1 MIRRRVLRSSLIFA
15 ALFAASTLL
24 CARSGIA
31 DDSAPRVQWSAFS
44 TSPTRLA
51 LDVAEELL
59 SRGAYSLAERKLDEA
74 RDALAEDP
82 RATDAERLRYGT
94 LALRAALQSAD
105 VAAAQG
111 RAALA
116 ERVDAIRRVAEKSES
131 DFFRDPPSLS
141 EDARNYAL
149 ALVKTLYEVGTLEL
163 LDAER
168 SPSLERAIT
177 LSKDI
182 ARALPKRDARPYL
195 YWLVKGTLA
204 YPVVT
209 NRLATAEKFAAA
221 LEKASE
227 SPRDEFWFFCQPLL
241 IEIARES
248 GDCELA
254 SKRVAQALQA
264 LKETPDAPREIA
276 VALVSQEALLLEAE
290 GKRDD
295 AVRQASKDVD
305 LLDEPF
311 VKDLKRWDAFFYNV
325 YDELLFVRA
334 SLCWRGV
341 PDAPTKDEKELGT
354 AAFDKETLAAEAQ
367 RATKALRSN
376 PLRALCGQFAAEAG
390 AQAQDWATLEMVAQ
404 NLFREEKYDD
414 AIAAYD
420 RAAESAALGSA
431 PDEAYRLRCVAA
443 AVANKALETDRTP
456 ERVDDCS
463 RRFLEI
469 ARERPAE
476 EASRV
481 FFLGALER
489 LEELGKNDFPLRFE
503 YLTLFP
509 SAPDR
514 ASYAVKLANRAIDA
528 GNFDAARQALDCV
541 DADAPEAE
549 LNAALQLER
558 ALLAA
563 DPSPDALGVALA
575 HILDKISPA
584 PSPSPS
590 PSAPSLSALAGRLNQ
605 TPSAETQ
612 GEKRTLLAFFTLALE
627 EGACADPLFSKS
639 AKAFLDAESERADD
653 AQDRAQ
659 IDALRLSLAIS
670 SGDAERVEELTRGS
684 NAAETASV
692 ATLQG
697 ALDLAQKAQGDA
709 RTKLAQFVLDTLNAR
724 PAEFKTRE
732 GTLLRAN
739 ALRLLDRG
747 QESLNLFA
755 AALRERPK
763 DPEVALGIARLLSAQ
778 KDETALRRSLP
789 YWSDVADA
797 RVSGSKEWWD
807 AKEETFMTYLKLG
820 ERAQCA
826 RLLKTLWLTRDDPS
840 DPNRRRRWER
850 ALETTP

>member
-15 ALFAASTLL
+15 ALFAASTHL

-59 SRGAYSLAERKLDEA
+59 SRGAYPLAERKLDEA

-94 LALRAALQSAD
+94 LALRAALQNAD

-116 ERVDAIRRVAEKSES
+116 ERVDAIRSVAEKSES

-204 YPVVT
+204 YPVMT
-209 NRLATAEKFAAA
+209 NRLATAEKFVAA

-264 LKETPDAPREIA
+264 LKETPGAPREIA

-311 VKDLKRWDAFFYNV
+311 VKDLKRWDALFYNV

-431 PDEAYRLRCVAA
+431 PDEAYRMRCVAA

-541 DADAPEAE
+541 DAGAPEAE
-549 LNAALQLER
+549 LDAALQLER
-558 ALLAA
+558 ALLGS
-563 DPSPDALGVALA
+563 DPSPDALCVALA
-575 HILDKISPA
+575 RILDKISP
-584 PSPSPS
+584 STST
-590 PSAPSLSALAGRLNQ
+590 SAPSLSALAGRLNK
-605 TPSAETQ
+605 TPSAETR
-612 GEKRTLLAFFTLALE
+612 GEKQTLLAFFTLALE
-627 EGACADPLFSKS
+627 EGASADPLFSKS

-684 NAAETASV
+684 NAAETASA

-697 ALDLAQKAQGDA
+697 ALDLAQKAQGNA
-709 RTKLAQFVLDTLNAR
+709 RSKLAQFVLDTLDAR
-724 PAEFKTRE
+724 SAEFKTRE
-732 GTLLRAN
+732 GTILRAN

-755 AALRERPK
+755 VALRERPK

-778 KDETALRRSLP
+778 KDETALRRALS
-789 YWSDVADA
+789 YWSDVAAA
-797 RVSGSKEWWD
+797 RASGSKEWWD

-820 ERAQCA
+820 ERAQCEK
-826 RLLKTLWLTRDDPS
+826 LLKTLWLTRDDPS

>member
-1 MIRRRVLRSSLIFA
+1 MIRRSALRSSLIFA

-31 DDSAPRVQWSAFS
+31 DDSAPRVRWGAFS

-51 LDVAEELL
+51 LDVAEELF
-59 SRGAYSLAERKLDEA
+59 SRGAYPLVERKLDEA
-74 RDALAEDP
+74 RAALTEAPD
-82 RATDAERLRYGT
+82 ATDAERLRYGT
-94 LALRAALQSAD
+94 LALRSALQSAD
-105 VAAAQG
+105 VAAPQG

-116 ERVDAIRRVAEKSES
+116 ERVDAIRRVAEKGET
-131 DFFRDPPSLS
+131 DFFLDPPSLS

-177 LSKDI
+177 LSKDM

-195 YWLVKGTLA
+195 YWLAKGTLA
-204 YPVVT
+204 YPVMT
-209 NRLATAEKFAAA
+209 NRLATAEKFVAA

-227 SPRDEFWFFCQPLL
+227 SPRDEFWFFSQPLL
-241 IEIARES
+241 IAIARES
-248 GDCELA
+248 GDYQLA
-254 SKRVAQALQA
+254 SKRVAQTLQA
-264 LKETPDAPREIA
+264 LKETPVAPREIA

-295 AVRQASKDVD
+295 ALRQASKDVD

-311 VKDLKRWDAFFYNV
+311 VKDLKRWDALFYNV

-341 PDAPTKDEKELGT
+341 PDAPTKDENELET

-376 PLRALCGQFAAEAG
+376 PLRALSGQFAAEAG

-414 AIAAYD
+414 AIVAYD
-420 RAAESAALGSA
+420 RAAESATLGSA

-469 ARERPAE
+469 ARERPE
-476 EASRV
+476 EESSRV

-489 LEELGKNDFPLRFE
+489 LEELGKNDFPLRYE

-528 GNFDAARQALDCV
+528 GNVDAARQALDCV
-541 DADAPEAE
+541 DASAPEAE
-549 LNAALQLER
+549 LDAALQLER

-563 DPSPDALGVALA
+563 DPSPDALGIALA
-575 HILDKISPA
+575 RILDKISPA
-584 PSPSPS
+584 TSTST
-590 PSAPSLSALAGRLNQ
+590 SAPSLSALAGRLNK
-605 TPSAETQ
+605 TPSAETR
-612 GEKRTLLAFFTLALE
+612 GEKQTLLAFFTLAFE
-627 EGACADPLFSKS
+627 EGASADPLFSKS

-684 NAAETASV
+684 NAAETASG

-697 ALDLAQKAQGDA
+697 ALDLAQKAQGNA
-709 RTKLAQFVLDTLNAR
+709 RTKLAQFVLDTLDAR

-763 DPEVALGIARLLSAQ
+763 DPDVALGIARLLSAQ
-778 KDETALRRSLP
+778 QDETALRRSLS

-820 ERAQCA
+820 ERAQCEK
-826 RLLKTLWLTRDDPS
+826 LLKTLWLTRDDPS
-840 DPNRRRRWER
+840 DPTRRRRWER

>member
-15 ALFAASTLL
+15 ALFAASTHL

-59 SRGAYSLAERKLDEA
+59 SRGAYPLAERKLDEA

-94 LALRAALQSAD
+94 LALRAALQNAD

-111 RAALA
+111 RAALE

-149 ALVKTLYEVGTLEL
+149 ALVKTLYEIGTLEL

-204 YPVVT
+204 YPVMT
-209 NRLATAEKFAAA
+209 NRLATAEKFVAA

-311 VKDLKRWDAFFYNV
+311 VKDLKRWDALFYNV

-390 AQAQDWATLEMVAQ
+390 AQAQDWATLEMFAQ

-549 LNAALQLER
+549 LDAALQLER

-563 DPSPDALGVALA
+563 DPSPDALGIALA
-575 HILDKISPA
+575 RILDKISPA
-584 PSPSPS
+584 TSTST
-590 PSAPSLSALAGRLNQ
+590 SAPSLSALAGRLNK
-605 TPSAETQ
+605 TPSAETR
-612 GEKRTLLAFFTLALE
+612 GEKQTLLAFFTLAFE
-627 EGACADPLFSKS
+627 EGASADPLFSKS

-684 NAAETASV
+684 NAAETASG

-697 ALDLAQKAQGDA
+697 ALDLAQKAQGNA
-709 RTKLAQFVLDTLNAR
+709 RTKLAQFVLDTLDAR

-755 AALRERPK
+755 TALRERPK
-763 DPEVALGIARLLSAQ
+763 DPDVALGIARLLSAQ
-778 KDETALRRSLP
+778 QDETALRRSLS

-820 ERAQCA
+820 ERAQCEK
-826 RLLKTLWLTRDDPS
+826 LLKTLWLTRDDPS
-840 DPNRRRRWER
+840 DPTRRRRWER

>member
-1 MIRRRVLRSSLIFA
+1 MTRRRVLRSSLVFA

-24 CARSGIA
+24 CARLAIA
-31 DDSAPRVQWSAFS
+31 DESVPTAQWNAFS

-59 SRGAYSLAERKLDEA
+59 SRGAYPLAERKLDEA
-74 RDALAEDP
+74 RDALAEEPD
-82 RATDAERLRYGT
+82 AADAERLRYGT
-94 LALRAALQSAD
+94 LALRSALQSVD
-105 VAAAQG
+105 VAAPQG

-116 ERVDAIRRVAEKSES
+116 ERVDAIRRVAEKGES
-131 DFFRDPPSLS
+131 DFFLDPPSLS

-163 LDAER
+163 LDADR

-177 LSKDI
+177 LSKDM

-195 YWLVKGTLA
+195 YWLAKGTLA
-204 YPVVT
+204 YPAAP
-209 NRLATAEKFAAA
+209 NRLATAEKFVAA

-227 SPRDEFWFFCQPLL
+227 SSRDEFWFFSQPLL
-241 IEIARES
+241 IAIARES
-248 GDCELA
+248 GDYQLA

-295 AVRQASKDVD
+295 AILQASKDVD
-305 LLDEPF
+305 LLASPF
-311 VKDLKRWDAFFYNV
+311 VKDLKRWDAIFYNV
-325 YDELLFVRA
+325 YDELLFVKA

-341 PDAPTKDEKELGT
+341 PDAPTKDEKELG
-354 AAFDKETLAAEAQ
+354 AAALDKETLAAEAQ
-367 RATKALRSN
+367 SATKALRSN
-376 PLRALCGQFAAEAG
+376 PLRALSGQFAAEAG
-390 AQAQDWATLEMVAQ
+390 AQAQDWATLETVAQ

-420 RAAESAALGSA
+420 RAAESAALGSS

-443 AVANKALETDRTP
+443 AVANKAFETDRTP
-456 ERVDDCS
+456 ARADNSS

-476 EASRV
+476 DSSRV
-481 FFLGALER
+481 FFLAALER
-489 LEELGKNDFPLRFE
+489 LEELGKSDFPLRYE

-514 ASYAVKLANRAIDA
+514 ASYAVKLANRAIDE

-541 DADAPEAE
+541 DANAPDAE
-549 LNAALQLER
+549 LDAALLLER

-563 DPSPDALGVALA
+563 DASPDALCVALA
-575 HILDKISPA
+575 RILDKISPA
-584 PSPSPS
+584 TST
-590 PSAPSLSALAGRLNQ
+590 SAPSLSALAGRLNK
-605 TPSAETQ
+605 TPSSKTR
-612 GEKRTLLAFFTLALE
+612 GEKRTLLAFFSLALE

-639 AKAFLDAESERADD
+639 AKAFLDAENERADD

-684 NAAETASV
+684 NATETASV

-709 RTKLAQFVLDTLNAR
+709 RLKLAQFVLDTLNAR
-724 PAEFKTRE
+724 PADFKNHD
-732 GTLLRAN
+732 GTILRAN

-778 KDETALRRSLP
+778 KDEAALRRALP
-789 YWSDVADA
+789 YWSDVAAA
-797 RVSGSKEWWD
+797 RASGSKEWWD

-820 ERAQCA
+820 ERDQCEK
-826 RLLKTLWLTRDDPS
+826 LLKTLWLTRDDPS

-850 ALETTP
+850 ALETKP

>member
-1 MIRRRVLRSSLIFA
+1 MIRRSVLRSSLISV
-15 ALFAASTLL
+15 ALFAASTIL

-31 DDSAPRVQWSAFS
+31 DDLAPRVQWSAFS

-51 LDVAEELL
+51 LDVAEEML

-74 RDALAEDP
+74 RAALAEDP
-82 RATDAERLRYGT
+82 RADAADRFRYGT
-94 LALRAALQSAD
+94 LALQSALQSVD
-105 VAAAQG
+105 VSAAQG

-116 ERVDAIRRVAEKSES
+116 QRVDALRRVVEQGDD

-149 ALVKTLYEVGTLEL
+149 ALVKTLYEIGTLEL
-163 LDAER
+163 LDSER

-177 LSKDI
+177 LSKDM

-195 YWLVKGTLA
+195 YWLAKGTLA
-204 YPVVT
+204 YPVMT
-209 NRLATAEKFAAA
+209 NRLSTAEKFVAA

-227 SPRDEFWFFCQPLL
+227 NPRDEFWFFSQPLL
-241 IEIARES
+241 IAIARES
-248 GDCELA
+248 GDYQLA
-254 SKRVAQALQA
+254 SKRIAQALQA

-295 AVRQASKDVD
+295 AIRQASKNVD
-305 LLDEPF
+305 LLDEAF
-311 VKDLKRWDAFFYNV
+311 VKDLKRWDSLFYNV

-334 SLCWRGV
+334 SLCWRGT
-341 PDAPTKDEKELGT
+341 PDAPTKDEKELGDD
-354 AAFDKETLAAEAQ
+354 AFDKETLAAEAQ
-367 RATKALRSN
+367 RATKALLSN
-376 PLRALCGQFAAEAG
+376 PLRALSGQFAAAAG
-390 AQAQDWATLEMVAQ
+390 AQAQDWSTLEMVAQ
-404 NLFREEKYDD
+404 NLFRDEKYDD
-414 AIAAYD
+414 ALAAYD
-420 RAAESAALGSA
+420 RAAESATLGSN

-456 ERVDDCS
+456 ERVDESS

-469 ARERPAE
+469 ARERPTE
-476 EASRV
+476 DSSRV
-481 FFLGALER
+481 FFLGAIDR
-489 LEELGKNDFPLRFE
+489 LEELGKTDFALRYE

-509 SAPDR
+509 AAADR
-514 ASYAVKLANRAIDA
+514 ASYAVKLAARAIDA
-528 GNFDAARQALDCV
+528 GDQDAARQALDCV
-541 DADAPEAE
+541 DASSPEAE
-549 LNAALQLER
+549 LDAALQLER
-558 ALLAA
+558 ALRNA
-563 DPSPDALGVALA
+563 DASSDALCVALDR
-575 HILDKISPA
+575 ILNKIFPAASTESPT
-584 PSPSPS
+584 
-590 PSAPSLSALAGRLNQ
+590 LSALADRLNQ
-605 TPSAETQ
+605 TPPAETR
-612 GEKRTLLAFFTLALE
+612 GERQTLLAFFTLALE
-627 EGACADPLFSKS
+627 EGASADLLFSKS

-653 AQDRAQ
+653 AQVRAQ

-670 SGDAERVEELTRGS
+670 SGDADRVEELTRSS

-697 ALDLAQKAQGDA
+697 ALDLAQKAQGNA
-709 RTKLAQFVLDTLNAR
+709 RTELAQFVLDTLNAR
-724 PAEFKTRE
+724 HAEFKNRE
-732 GTLLRAN
+732 GSLLRAN

-755 AALRERPK
+755 AALRDRPK

-778 KDETALRRSLP
+778 KDETALRRALP

-797 RVSGSKEWWD
+797 RAAGTKEWWD

-820 ERAQCA
+820 ERAQCEK
-826 RLLKTLWLTRDDPS
+826 LLKTLWLTRDDPS

>member
-15 ALFAASTLL
+15 ALFAASALL

-31 DDSAPRVQWSAFS
+31 DDSAPRVQWSALS

-51 LDVAEELL
+51 LDVAETLL
-59 SRGAYSLAERKLDEA
+59 SRGAYPLAERKLDEA
-74 RDALAEDP
+74 RDSLAEDP
-82 RATDAERLRYGT
+82 NATDAERLRYGT
-94 LALRAALQSAD
+94 LALRSALQSAD
-105 VAAAQG
+105 VAAPQG

-116 ERVDAIRRVAEKSES
+116 ERVDAIRRVAEKEES
-131 DFFRDPPSLS
+131 DFFHDPPSLS
-141 EDARNYAL
+141 EDARIYAL

-163 LDAER
+163 VDAER

-177 LSKDI
+177 LSKEM

-195 YWLVKGTLA
+195 YWLAKGTLA

-227 SPRDEFWFFCQPLL
+227 SPRDEFWFFSQPLL
-241 IEIARES
+241 IAIARES
-248 GDCELA
+248 GDYQLA

-295 AVRQASKDVD
+295 AVRQASKSVD
-305 LLDEPF
+305 LLDDPF
-311 VKDLKRWDAFFYNV
+311 VKDLKRWDALFYNV

-341 PDAPTKDEKELGT
+341 PDAPTKDEKELGD

-376 PLRALCGQFAAEAG
+376 PLRALCGQFAAETG
-390 AQAQDWATLEMVAQ
+390 AQAQDWATLETVAQ

-420 RAAESAALGSA
+420 RAAESAALGASS
-431 PDEAYRLRCVAA
+431 DEAYRLRRVAA
-443 AVANKALETDRTP
+443 AVANKAFETDRTP
-456 ERVDDCS
+456 ERGDDCS

-469 ARERPAE
+469 ARERPE
-476 EASRV
+476 EDSSRV

-489 LEELGKNDFPLRFE
+489 LEELGKSDFALRYE

-514 ASYAVKLANRAIDA
+514 AAYAVKLANRAIDA

-541 DADAPEAE
+541 DAGAPEAE
-549 LNAALQLER
+549 LDTALLLER
-558 ALLAA
+558 ALLGS
-563 DPSPDALGVALA
+563 DPSPDALCVALA
-575 HILDKISPA
+575 RILDKISP
-584 PSPSPS
+584 STST
-590 PSAPSLSALAGRLNQ
+590 SAPSLSALAGRLNK
-605 TPSAETQ
+605 TPSAETR
-612 GEKRTLLAFFTLALE
+612 GEKQTLLAFFTLALE
-627 EGACADPLFSKS
+627 EGASADPLFSKS

-684 NAAETASV
+684 NAAETASA

-697 ALDLAQKAQGDA
+697 ALDLAQKAQGNA
-709 RTKLAQFVLDTLNAR
+709 RSKLAQFVLDTLDAR
-724 PAEFKTRE
+724 SAEFKTRE
-732 GTLLRAN
+732 GTILRAN

-755 AALRERPK
+755 VALRERPK

-778 KDETALRRSLP
+778 KDETALRRALS
-789 YWSDVADA
+789 YWSDVAAA
-797 RVSGSKEWWD
+797 RASGSKEWWD

-820 ERAQCA
+820 ERAQCEK
-826 RLLKTLWLTRDDPS
+826 LLKTLWLTRDDPS